1 MTVQVERRGAVAT
14 IRLDRPQAMNA
25 VDAQLGDELL
35 GALTAVAQ
43 DDAVRAVVLTGNG
56 RAFCSGADLRS
67 GFEPN
72 EEGRPDVQKAL
83 QERFHPIIL
92 TIRQMPKPVIAAVNG
107 AAAGIGC
114 SFALACDLVVA
125 GTSSYF
131 LLAFVNIGLVPDGG
145 SSLLIPER
153 VGFARAAEMAM
164 LGERIAAP
172 KALEWGLI
180 NRVVSDETLV
190 DDAGALADRLAT
202 GPTRSYAGSKQQLNA
217 WQFSRMEAQLELEAS
232 LQQEMVGSQDFI
244 EGVSAFVEKREP
256 RFEGR

>member
-1 MTVQVERRGAVAT
+1 M
-14 IRLDRPQAMNA
+14 
-25 VDAQLGDELL
+25 
-35 GALTAVAQ
+35 AQ
-43 DDAVRAVVLTGNG
+43 DDAVRAVLLTGNG

-72 EEGRPDVQKAL
+72 EQGRPDVQKAL

-114 SFALACDLVVA
+114 SFALACDLIVA
-125 GTSSYF
+125 AESSYF
-131 LLAFVNIGLVPDGG
+131 LLAFVNVGLVPDGG
-145 SSLLIPER
+145 SSVLIPER

-190 DDAGALADRLAT
+190 DDAGALADRLAK
-202 GPTRSYAGSKQQLNA
+202 GPTRSYAGTKQQLNA

>member
-25 VDAQLGDELL
+25 VDAQLGDDLL
-35 GALTAVAQ
+35 AALTAVAG

-114 SFALACDLVVA
+114 SFALACDLILA